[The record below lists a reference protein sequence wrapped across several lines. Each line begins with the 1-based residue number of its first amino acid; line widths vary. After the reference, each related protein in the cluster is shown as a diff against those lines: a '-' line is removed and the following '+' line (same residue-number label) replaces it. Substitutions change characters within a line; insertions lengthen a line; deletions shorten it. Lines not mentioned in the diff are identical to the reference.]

1 MIISIKDN
9 WKHAVDIHTK
19 YLNAIIVD
27 FLNKRKPRLLGK
39 VKAREFIEEIH
50 HLVLLSSRE
59 DILESIDIYL
69 RYKNSFSENPS
80 ELLTFNKQL
89 KSVFNYNKF
98 VRKSGE
104 WNAYKL
110 YEKSLT
116 RTCPYCN
123 HSFAFTIQIDAR
135 GFRPTLD
142 HFYSKDDFPH
152 LALTLNNL
160 VPSCNTCNSS
170 LKGKKNFYINE
181 HLNPLWD
188 DENLTFNLSHEDG
201 VLNIENGIRISSENL
216 RVNLSMDEECSLSE
230 LSLRTF
236 LLQERYSMLTV
247 EAADFAICK
256 LNFEHAKNSGVDY
269 FRDIDESLL
278 LRFDKNEY
286 KKSILGKLY
295 FDLYRQLD
303 S

>member
-9 WKHAVDIHTK
+9 WKNAADKHTK
-19 YLNAIIVD
+19 YLNEIIMD

-59 DILESIDIYL
+59 DILESIDIYM
-69 RYKNSFSENPS
+69 RYKNNLSENIND
-80 ELLTFNKQL
+80 LLIFNKQV
-89 KSVFNYNKF
+89 KTVFNYNKF
-98 VRKSGE
+98 IRKTGE

-110 YEKSLT
+110 CEKSLT

-123 HSFAFTIQIDAR
+123 HSFAFTIQIHGR

-170 LKGKKNFYINE
+170 LKGKKDFYIYK

-188 DENLTFNLSHEDG
+188 GENLTFNLSHEDG

-216 RVNLSMDEECSLSE
+216 RVNISMDEECPLSQ
-230 LSLRTF
+230 LSLETF
-236 LLQERYSMLTV
+236 MLQERYSMLTV
-247 EAADFAICK
+247 EAADFANCK
-256 LNFEHAKNSGVDY
+256 LNFEHAKNSGIDY

-278 LRFDKNEY
+278 LRFDKNGY
-286 KKSILGKLY
+286 NKYILGKLY
-295 FDLYRQLD
+295 LDLYRQLD